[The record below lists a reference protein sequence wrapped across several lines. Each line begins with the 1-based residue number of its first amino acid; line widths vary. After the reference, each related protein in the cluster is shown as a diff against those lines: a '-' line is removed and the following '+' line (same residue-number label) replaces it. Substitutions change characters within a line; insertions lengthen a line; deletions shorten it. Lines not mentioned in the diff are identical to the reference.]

1 MDPALEKK
9 LVARAQSGDH
19 EAFVALVDYYKAPVF
34 NLIYRMTNGSMQE
47 SDDLAQETF
56 MRLFKGLDGF
66 DVQKRF
72 FPWLYT
78 VCLNVIRNFMNKRNP
93 APDGGHTKPEQ
104 SGNEE
109 TDNPEMLYAQR
120 QENDMVK
127 EGLLHLSEEQQAAII
142 LRYFQDLAYDD
153 IALILGLSASGVKM
167 RVKRGLAGLRSHLYS
182 KKQSILAKK
191 S

>member
-9 LVARAQSGDH
+9 LVARAQTGDH
-19 EAFVALVDYYKAPVF
+19 EAFVELVDYYKTPVF

-56 MRLFKGLDGF
+56 MRVFSGLHGF
-66 DVQKRF
+66 DAQKRF

-78 VCLNVIRNFMNKRNP
+78 VCLNVIRNFLKKRNP
-93 APDGGHTKPEQ
+93 APAGGCTKLEQ
-104 SGNEE
+104 YANEE

-127 EGLLHLSEEQQAAII
+127 EGLLHLSEEQRAAII

-153 IALILGLSASGVKM
+153 IALILGLSTSGVKM
-167 RVKRGLAGLRSHLYS
+167 RVRRGLAGLRSHLQR
-182 KKQSILAKK
+182 KKQSTQAKK
-191 S
+191 T